1 MIIFPAIDI
10 LNGQCVR
17 LSQGDF
23 ESQKVYAKNPLTMAK
38 TFEKAGIKY
47 LHLVDLDGA
56 RAGKV
61 VNWKAVRSI
70 TEGTSLKVDFG
81 GGIKTPDDIEKLFQ
95 SRVETVNLGS
105 IAFNQPNRV
114 KDWLQKYGSKRII
127 LSADCKD
134 EMLAVAGWQNQTSVS
149 IVDYIIEY
157 AIAGLEYVT
166 CTDISQD
173 GMLQGPNLTLYKKI
187 LARVPNIKLIA
198 SGGVSSKNDLSTLAA
213 IGCYGAIVGK
223 AYYEG
228 KIAIKELVS

>member
-1 MIIFPAIDI
+1 
-10 LNGQCVR
+10 
-17 LSQGDF
+17 
-23 ESQKVYAKNPLTMAK
+23 
-38 TFEKAGIKY
+38 
-47 LHLVDLDGA
+47 
-56 RAGKV
+56 
-61 VNWKAVRSI
+61 
-70 TEGTSLKVDFG
+70 
-81 GGIKTPDDIEKLFQ
+81 
-95 SRVETVNLGS
+95 
-105 IAFNQPNRV
+105 
-114 KDWLQKYGSKRII
+114 
-127 LSADCKD
+127 
-134 EMLAVAGWQNQTSVS
+134 MLAVAGWQNQTSVS

-198 SGGVSSKNDLSTLAA
+198 SGGVSSKSDLSALAA

>member
-1 MIIFPAIDI
+1 
-10 LNGQCVR
+10 V
-17 LSQGDF
+17 
-23 ESQKVYAKNPLTMAK
+23 
-38 TFEKAGIKY
+38 EK
-47 LHLVDLDGA
+47 
-56 RAGKV
+56 
-61 VNWKAVRSI
+61 
-70 TEGTSLKVDFG
+70 
-81 GGIKTPDDIEKLFQ
+81 
-95 SRVETVNLGS
+95 VNLGS

-187 LARVPNIKLIA
+187 LARVPNIKLTA
-198 SGGVSSKNDLSTLAA
+198 SGGVSSKSDLNALAA

>member
-1 MIIFPAIDI
+1 
-10 LNGQCVR
+10 
-17 LSQGDF
+17 
-23 ESQKVYAKNPLTMAK
+23 
-38 TFEKAGIKY
+38 
-47 LHLVDLDGA
+47 VDLDGA

-61 VNWKAVRSI
+61 VNWKAVTSI

-95 SRVETVNLGS
+95 SRVEKVNLGR

-198 SGGVSSKNDLSTLAA
+198 SGGVSSKSDLSALAA